1 MDSLT
6 VWMVSLAIGLYA
18 GGTLVLQWGMRKELG
33 RIQKQLDSKSS

>member
-6 VWMVSLAIGLYA
+6 VWMVSIAIGLYA

-33 RIQKQLDSKSS
+33 RIQKELHNKTS